1 MFLTECGSLWNNVAL
16 FADLLSIS
24 SDETVFHLSNT
35 GLSLVC
41 DGANTEYDSMY
52 WYKNGEELREQT
64 SELSREASTAEL
76 IGVYQCFV
84 QRSDGVA
91 VYVHTWRVFDICEL
105 V

>member
-1 MFLTECGSLWNNVAL
+1 MSNDTVVYHT
-16 FADLLSIS
+16 DLLSMS
-24 SDETVFHLSNT
+24 SDKTVFHLSNT
-35 GLSLVC
+35 ELSLVC

-76 IGVYQCFV
+76 IGVYQCFA